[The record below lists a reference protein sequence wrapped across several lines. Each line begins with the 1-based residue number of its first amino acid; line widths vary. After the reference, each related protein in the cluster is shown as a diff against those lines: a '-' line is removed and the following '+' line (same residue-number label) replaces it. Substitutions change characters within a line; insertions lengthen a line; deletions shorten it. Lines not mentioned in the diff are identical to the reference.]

1 MYPAA
6 ARCRVADQAPHSKWH
21 EESANALLDLAFL
34 ADDIHALV
42 AKARARAAEPA
53 AASFERFSGRMIAGW
68 RASVRALVGLAEPV
82 AAECDEL

>member
-42 AKARARAAEPA
+42 AKARARIPALKHDRDYAAPQVPVELA
-53 AASFERFSGRMIAGW
+53 AARE
-68 RASVRALVGLAEPV
+68 
-82 AAECDEL
+82 